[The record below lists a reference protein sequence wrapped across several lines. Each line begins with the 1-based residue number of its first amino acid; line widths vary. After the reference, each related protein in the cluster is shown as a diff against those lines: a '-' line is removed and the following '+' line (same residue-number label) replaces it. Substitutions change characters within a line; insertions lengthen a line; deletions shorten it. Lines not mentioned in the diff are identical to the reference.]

1 MSKVNVEELKINSD
15 GLRGNIVEEFS
26 NGKSFVTEET
36 YQLLKFHGMYQQ
48 DDRDLRKQRS
58 AEGLERAYSFMIR
71 SRVPG
76 GIITPQQYL
85 AHNKISDLW
94 GNHTLRLTTREA
106 FQVHGILKGD
116 VKSVIQTINQA
127 LLSTISACG
136 DVNRNVIVTTDPV
149 KSDINLKLQELAVKI
164 ADHLTPKSTA
174 YHEIWLDG
182 EPVQKS
188 VEEPIYGKTYLPR
201 KFKIAITKAGD
212 NSIDVFTNDIG
223 IVAITENETIS
234 GYNLYIGGGLGKT
247 HNMEETFPRLS
258 DAFGFVKEE
267 QVIEV
272 VEAIVKVQ
280 RDHGNRENRKLARMK
295 YLVAAKGVEW
305 FRDRVAE
312 FTGFQL
318 ESVVPI
324 PEWTYSKYLGWT
336 DQKNG
341 KWTYGL
347 FVENGRI
354 LDKENFQLKT
364 ALTTIATNFDINF
377 RLTATQDIQI
387 QDIQEKDKPSINEI
401 LATHGISLSE
411 TYSETRTASIACPA
425 LPTCGL
431 ALGESERI
439 MPDIISMIDKNLS
452 EVGLSGFQIVTRMTG
467 CPNGCARPYS
477 AELAFVG
484 KSGINYEIHVGGS
497 HNGTRLTQ
505 VYHDAYPITK
515 FDDLFKNL
523 FTRFAAEKTENE
535 TFGDWS
541 FRSLVNSH

>member
-1 MSKVNVEELKINSD
+1 MMAKINVEELKLNSD
-15 GLRGNIVEEFS
+15 GLRGEIVSEFS
-26 NGKSFVTEET
+26 NEKPNVTEET

-58 AEGLERAYSFMIR
+58 SQGLERAWSFMIR

-76 GIITPQQYL
+76 GIITPTQYL
-85 AHNKISDLW
+85 AHDKISDQW
-94 GNHTLRLTTREA
+94 GNHTLRITTREA
-106 FQVHGILKGD
+106 FQVHGILKGN
-116 VKSVIQTINQA
+116 VKSVIQTINQS

-149 KSDINLKLQELAVKI
+149 KSEVNQKLQALAVKI

-182 EPVQKS
+182 EPAQKA

-223 IVAITENETIS
+223 IVAILSNDQIL

-247 HNMEETFPRLS
+247 HNMEETFPRLA
-258 DAFGFVKEE
+258 DPLGFVKEE
-267 QVIEV
+267 NIIDV

-295 YLVAAKGVEW
+295 YLVESKGVDW
-305 FRDRVAE
+305 FHDRVAE
-312 FTGFQL
+312 FTGFKL
-318 ESVVPI
+318 DSIVPVS
-324 PEWTYSKYLGWT
+324 EWIYPKFLGWT
-336 DQKNG
+336 NQLDG

-354 LDKENFQLKT
+354 LDKEHFRLKS
-364 ALTTIATNFDINF
+364 ALKAIAVNYNVSF

-387 QDIQEKDKPSINEI
+387 RDIQERDKSAVSEL
-401 LATHGISLSE
+401 LADHGVGFSDSH
-411 TYSETRTASIACPA
+411 TETRTASIACPA

-431 ALGESERI
+431 ALTESERV
-439 MPDIISMIDKNLS
+439 MPDIISLIDKNLA
-452 EVGLSGFQIVTRMTG
+452 EAGLPNFQIVTRMTG

-505 VYHDAYPITK
+505 IYQDSWPSSR
-515 FDDLFKNL
+515 FDELFKDL
-523 FTRFAAEKTENE
+523 FTRFASERSENE

-541 FRSLVNSH
+541 YRSLLNR

>member
-1 MSKVNVEELKINSD
+1 MAKVNVEELKLNSD
-15 GLRGNIVEEFS
+15 GLRGDIVSEFS
-26 NGKSFVTEET
+26 NEKSNVTEET
-36 YQLLKFHGMYQQ
+36 YQLLKFHGMYLQ
-48 DDRDLRKQRS
+48 DDRDQRKQRS
-58 AEGLERAYSFMIR
+58 SQGLERAFSFMIR
-71 SRVPG
+71 SRIPG
-76 GIITPQQYL
+76 GIINPAQYL
-85 AHNKISDLW
+85 AHDKISDQW
-94 GNHTLRLTTREA
+94 GNHTLRITTREA

-116 VKSVIQTINQA
+116 VKSVIQTINQS

-136 DVNRNVIVTTDPV
+136 DVNRNVIVSTDPV
-149 KSDINLKLQELAVKI
+149 KSKVNLQLQVLAEKI

-182 EPVQKS
+182 EPALKA

-223 IVAITENETIS
+223 IVAILRNDQIS

-247 HNMEETFPRLS
+247 HNMEETFPRLA
-258 DAFGFVKEE
+258 DPLGFVKEE
-267 QVIEV
+267 NIIEV

-295 YLVAAKGVEW
+295 YLVASKGISW
-305 FRDRVAE
+305 FHDRVAE
-312 FTGFQL
+312 FTGFKL
-318 ESVVPI
+318 DAIVPVTD
-324 PEWTYSKYLGWT
+324 WQYAKYLGWT
-336 DQKNG
+336 EQQDG

-347 FVENGRI
+347 FVENGRV
-354 LDKENFQLKT
+354 LDKEGFRLKS
-364 ALTTIATNFDINF
+364 ALKKIATNFNVSF

-387 QDIQEKDKPSINEI
+387 RDISENDKLVISDL
-401 LATHGISLSE
+401 LADHGVGFSDSH
-411 TYSETRTASIACPA
+411 SETRTASIACPA

-431 ALGESERI
+431 ALTESERV
-439 MPDIISMIDKNLS
+439 MPDIISLIDKNLT
-452 EVGLSGFQIVTRMTG
+452 EAGLPNFQIVTRMTG
-467 CPNGCARPYS
+467 CPNGCARPYA

-505 VYHDAYPITK
+505 VYKDSLPSSH
-515 FDDLFKNL
+515 FDELFKDL
-523 FTRFAAEKTENE
+523 FTRFASEKNENE

-541 FRSLVNSH
+541 NRSLLNR